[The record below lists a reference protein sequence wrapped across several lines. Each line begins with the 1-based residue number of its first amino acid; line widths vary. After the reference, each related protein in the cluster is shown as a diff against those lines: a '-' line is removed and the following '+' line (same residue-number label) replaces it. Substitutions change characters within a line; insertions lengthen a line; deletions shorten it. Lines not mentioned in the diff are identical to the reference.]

1 MKPITEL
8 YYEHAVTNATNSVS
22 HFDSASGCYL
32 TAHFDAEDIYIRM
45 VDTVQA
51 APTEFVV
58 DDHNYGTEL
67 TDIVSVSEDCVSY
80 YETTFEELEGVLG
93 EALLDMI
100 MSNFEKP
107 L

>member
-45 VDTVQA
+45 VDTVQGIIS
-51 APTEFVV
+51 
-58 DDHNYGTEL
+58 DI
-67 TDIVSVSEDCVSY
+67 TDVSEDCVSY

>member
-8 YYEHAVTNATNSVS
+8 YYEHAVTNATNCVN

-45 VDTVQA
+45 VDTVQGS
-51 APTEFVV
+51 VS
-58 DDHNYGTEL
+58 
-67 TDIVSVSEDCVSY
+67 DITNVSEDCVSY
-80 YETTFEELEGVLG
+80 YETTFEEMEGVLG